1 MDNRVYCT
9 SAIGSV
15 KVQVNE
21 KVATY
26 VWVPHYRAV
35 QDRRFFGTKLITC
48 GNGWAKE
55 EDVNSA
61 LQLRHL
67 DAWLL
72 KEDYKCYQDMSKVSG
87 ESLDLACG
95 VPYSDVIK
103 NSNFHKWF
111 NDGHDTDG
119 WYYECETDSIGVI
132 KKIHVW
138 RKGDVTISFHDGWS
152 SDIFFPKNIPDD
164 NVAEEEVKKIL
175 QGIQN
180 YRFFKVIDDNVE
192 FFNVE

>member
-1 MDNRVYCT
+1 MNDRVYCT
-9 SAIGSV
+9 STIGSV
-15 KVQVNE
+15 KAHVNM
-21 KVATY
+21 KVETY

-35 QDRRFFGTKLITC
+35 QNRRFFGTKLITC
-48 GNGWAKE
+48 GNGWAKF

-72 KEDYKCYQDMSKVSG
+72 KEDYRCYQDMSKVSK
-87 ESLDLACG
+87 ESLDFALD
-95 VPYSDVIK
+95 VPYSDMIK

-111 NDGHDTDG
+111 SSGYDADE

-138 RKGDVTISFHDGWS
+138 RMGDIRICFSDGWS
-152 SDIFFPKNIPDD
+152 SDIVLPKNIPDD

-180 YRFFKVIDDNVE
+180 YRFFKVTDDNVE